1 MILKPILN
9 QITIIFLY
17 SFKGTLYFKFVND
30 IFIWVDILVYSGVP
44 FIVMS
49 ICSII
54 IIKNIRKSSQGYF
67 KNLVKNKSILTLS
80 IHYKRLKRDR
90 QLLYLLLLT
99 NLLFI
104 LSSAPFCISF
114 LLFRGDEGENGLG
127 QLTVHVLAYS
137 NNAFNFLLYGISSQ
151 KYRQEFFWFME
162 TAKKKYLRL
171 L

>member
-1 MILKPILN
+1 LSILG
-9 QITIIFLY
+9 TI
-17 SFKGTLYFKFVND
+17 YFKFLINV
-30 IFIWVDILVYSGVP
+30 FIWIDILVYSGLP
-44 FIVMS
+44 FAVMS

-54 IIKNIRKSSQGYF
+54 IIHHILKSSRRFLNNF
-67 KNLVKNKSILTLS
+67 KNKNSVLTRS

-90 QLLYLLLLT
+90 QLLYLLLLI

-151 KYRQEFFWFME
+151 KYRQEFFDLWKR
-162 TAKKKYLRL
+162 KKKTRSIYFNTVTEI
-171 L
+171 